1 MQSFRKI
8 MVAVDFSDHSLASFR
23 QGVKLARDLNA
34 ELLLVN
40 VVNQSNVDVMQRIAQ
55 QTPKFSVE
63 HYLGETIKDREA
75 SFRNLIL
82 TNKCAGLSM
91 ATRIRIGHPYQELLK
106 AIEKEKP
113 DLLIMGVKG
122 RSNLVETVI
131 GSCAQKM
138 FRRCPIPLLVIR

>member
-1 MQSFRKI
+1 MKSFRKI

-23 QGVKLARDLNA
+23 QGIKLARDLSA

-40 VVNQSNVDVMQRIAQ
+40 VVNQSHVDVMQRIAQ

-63 HYLGETIKDREA
+63 HYLGETVKDREA

-82 TNKCAGLSM
+82 TTSCAGLSI
-91 ATRIRIGHPYQELLK
+91 ATRIRIGYPYQELLK
-106 AIEKEKP
+106 TIAKEKP

-122 RSNLVETVI
+122 RSNLLETVI